1 MPEDI
6 STDRPLFGGAISST
20 FPVRFQ
26 DVSNIR
32 QVPDHQEVFADP
44 SRDESLVFELLD
56 LKPDINDNESAVWFL
71 QDLANEQDAQGF
83 TLVDQSGVV
92 EVPIGDS
99 SAPFTTAIGQMGI
112 SKGRQGR
119 EAQNVVRV
127 YLANLRLKNAGTDV
141 LVVAHEP
148 ILISPLSE
156 SASAV
161 GPGLLPA
168 AQSGFLPM
176 SEVFKVA
183 VSSFKVNDWSLFGG
197 SESSQGKGKVY
208 LKIIYCLIHASCKPV
223 ILIPVVLSGQVVS
236 YDLTS
241 NTYGTTMYCSLCD
254 RFAGDSAI
262 AALLSM
268 QVKQLPLWLILSL
281 FGQEQVSKTLW
292 QWQRMAIKKEKLQ
305 VPPQTQ
311 PQQPDKEYPMHP
323 LTSFMFT
330 IVLHFSF
337 SVYLSFSNRNSRERL
352 LYSLSFCTGGAF
364 TYVEGKEDRD
374 KVDALKLILG
384 ALPTDVSIEDNC
396 KSAVDHVVR
405 EYGWIDILVN
415 NAAVHH
421 YNTTLEE
428 VTEAWLERLLRTTI
442 FGYFFLTKHCL
453 KHMKTGS
460 CVINTTSLAAYGG
473 SAELLDYS
481 STEGAT
487 VVLLSMLDIACCSFG
502 SPWKYGLLQK

>member
-99 SAPFTTAIGQMGI
+99 SALVTTAIGQMGI

-197 SESSQGKGKVY
+197 SESSQGKAKVY
-208 LKIIYCLIHASCKPV
+208 MKIIYCLIHASCMPV

-241 NTYGTTMYCSLCD
+241 KTYGTTMYCSLCD

-262 AALLSM
+262 AAVTFEYCIQNLVAVTEDGNQEGKASGSTTGSTTTARQRISHAPSNKLHVHHCSALQFFCLHILFQLEQ
-268 QVKQLPLWLILSL
+268 QVKDLLYIQ
-281 FGQEQVSKTLW
+281 FRG
-292 QWQRMAIKKEKLQ
+292 
-305 VPPQTQ
+305 
-311 PQQPDKEYPMHP
+311 
-323 LTSFMFT
+323 
-330 IVLHFSF
+330 
-337 SVYLSFSNRNSRERL
+337 RERL
-352 LYSLSFCTGGAF
+352 LCLLSFCTGGAF

-374 KVDALKLILG
+374 MVDALKLILG

-405 EYGWIDILVN
+405 EYGRIDILVN
-415 NAAVHH
+415 NAAAQH
-421 YNTTLEE
+421 YSTTLEA
-428 VTEAWLERLLRTTI
+428 VAEAWLERLFRTNI
-442 FGYFFLTKHCL
+442 FGYFFLTK
-453 KHMKTGS
+453 
-460 CVINTTSLAAYGG
+460 
-473 SAELLDYS
+473 
-481 STEGAT
+481 
-487 VVLLSMLDIACCSFG
+487 
-502 SPWKYGLLQK
+502 